1 MNLCQAGKAM
11 RKRRHHYVPKF
22 YLEPWSE
29 NGRILCLR
37 KGQIKRL
44 GLNDVGVE
52 EDFYAISNLTP
63 EDIEVLRRCVI
74 APSNEGARNIHE
86 SLLRDFA
93 QVAYAN
99 RLLKQRP
106 EMADQAKKIIRETVS
121 NLDENYHEAI
131 EHDLQYA
138 IRCMLS
144 GGVEFFSDVSVAGS
158 FLRALALFSLRTKA
172 RREAMKSH
180 VRMPLADASIDRI
193 FGPMIH
199 MLAVNVGGTLLVDR
213 ARFRIVLLN
222 NETAVPFITGD
233 QPVIN
238 IHEHRD
244 EMGTQREV
252 EWYMPLSPKMAMLYI
267 LAENAAESH
276 SATITEA
283 ELRNYN
289 ARIAEHSHDQLY
301 GDSQESLLLF
311 SGVVAPS
318 TRAIPAR
325 SAIQ

>member
-1 MNLCQAGKAM
+1 M

-29 NGRILCLR
+29 NGRIFCFR
-37 KGQIKRL
+37 KGQVKQL

-52 EDFYAISNLTP
+52 EDFYAVGELTL
-63 EDIEVLRRCVI
+63 EDIEVLRRGVI
-74 APSNEGARNIHE
+74 APSNKGAQKIHE

-99 RLLKQRP
+99 RLLNQRP
-106 EMADQAKKIIRETVS
+106 EMAEEAKKIIRETVS

-138 IRCMLS
+138 LHCMLS
-144 GGVEFFSDVSVAGS
+144 GSVEFFSDVAVAGS

-172 RREAMKSH
+172 RRQAMKSR
-180 VRMPLADASIDRI
+180 VRMPRADANIDRI

-199 MLAVNVGGTLLVDR
+199 MLAVNVGGNLLVDR
-213 ARFRIVLLN
+213 AQFRIALLN

-244 EMGTQREV
+244 EMGTPREV
-252 EWYMPLSPKMAMLYI
+252 EWYMPLSPKMAMLYV
-267 LAENAAESH
+267 LAEHAPGSH
-276 SATITEA
+276 SATISQA
-283 ELRNYN
+283 EVEGYN
-289 ARIAEHSHDQLY
+289 ARMAEHSHDQLY
-301 GDSQESLLLF
+301 GNSEESLVLFLLG
-311 SGVVAPS
+311 S
-318 TRAIPAR
+318 
-325 SAIQ
+325 